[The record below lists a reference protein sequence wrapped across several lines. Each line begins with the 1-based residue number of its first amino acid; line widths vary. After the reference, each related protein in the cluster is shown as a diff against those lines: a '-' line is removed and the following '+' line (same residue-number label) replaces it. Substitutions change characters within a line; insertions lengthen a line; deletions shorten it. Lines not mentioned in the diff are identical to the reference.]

1 MAKTAKDAKKTQD
14 NGEEKK
20 SGKKKIIILMV
31 PLILI
36 GAGAAYYFLLGASSS
51 KSKLTAAKLPP
62 VVYNFGPV
70 TTNLNDGHVVQA
82 QMTFQFKGG
91 TVTTPLSAQTPEIMN
106 DVIETF
112 SSWSY
117 NALLPAS
124 GKSAFATQLISTL
137 NKLFVSDP
145 GKPQIQQIYFT
156 NFIMQ

>member
-1 MAKTAKDAKKTQD
+1 MAKTAKEAKSAGKD
-14 NGEEKK
+14 EESKK
-20 SGKKKIIILMV
+20 GGKKKLVIFML
-31 PLILI
+31 PLVLL
-36 GAGAAYYFLLGASSS
+36 GAGAAYYFLMGTSPS
-51 KSKLTAAKLPP
+51 KSKAAAALPP
-62 VVYNFGPV
+62 VVYNFGPI

-91 TVTTPLSAQTPEIMN
+91 TVITPISTQEAQIMN

-117 NALLPAS
+117 NALLPAN
-124 GKSAFATQLISTL
+124 GKAAFASQLMSTL
-137 NKLFVSDP
+137 NTLFKKDP